1 MKPLASESQRGRS
14 AFWLYLRLL
23 YINIVNT
30 WQTDTA
36 YFAHGWGNVLS
47 TVAFTIT
54 YLVFISV
61 LFANVRTL
69 AGFTRDQ
76 MLFLLL
82 VVQVNFYLMWAWAYN
97 NAQRLV
103 DDVNRGNFDLLLT
116 KPLPALFYSSIRN
129 ISLLQF
135 VRDGLPAILFVVF
148 SIHWG
153 LLAFQPLAMLAGVA
167 LIVAGQIATQS
178 FLLLLALP
186 VFWFGQSNDLLNL
199 GYPLMDADMPYAGV
213 QPNLRVVLTLFIP
226 SLTMASLPAAVML
239 GKFDILTGLGFGLG
253 AAALLSILKVLI
265 WKSALRHYTSASS

>member
-1 MKPLASESQRGRS
+1 
-14 AFWLYLRLL
+14 LL
-23 YINIVNT
+23 GINIVNT
-30 WQTDTA
+30 WQTETA

-61 LFANVRTL
+61 IFANVHTL

-82 VVQVNFYLMWAWAYN
+82 VVQVNFYLMWSWAFN

-116 KPLPALFYSSIRN
+116 KPLPALFYSSVRN

-135 VRDGLPAILFVVF
+135 VRDGLPAILFVIF
-148 SIHWG
+148 AIQWQH
-153 LLAFQPLAMLAGVA
+153 LTFQPLAVLAGLL

-178 FLLLLALP
+178 FLLLFALP
-186 VFWFGQSNDLLNL
+186 VFWYGQSSDLLNL
-199 GYPLMDADMPYAGV
+199 SYPLMDADMPYTGI
-213 QPNLRVVLTLFIP
+213 QPNLRVVLTLVVP
-226 SLTMASLPAAVML
+226 ALASASLPVAVML
-239 GKFDILTGLGFGLG
+239 GKFDMISGLGLGFG
-253 AAALLSILKVLI
+253 AAALLSVIKMVI